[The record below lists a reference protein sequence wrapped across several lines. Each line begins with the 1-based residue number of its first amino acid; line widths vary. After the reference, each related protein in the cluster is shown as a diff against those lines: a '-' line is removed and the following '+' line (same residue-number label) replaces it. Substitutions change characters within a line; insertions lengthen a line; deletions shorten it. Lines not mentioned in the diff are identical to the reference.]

1 MAIAA
6 ASSWFDAVKLL
17 DLDTISQ
24 LYAETPSI
32 TMFLT
37 NLRGI
42 KDVGHL
48 FGSTDECRVNAL
60 QWILWH
66 PSNNQKKRQDV
77 LTWLIQVKISP
88 SHNKGAQIG

>member
-1 MAIAA
+1 MAITA

-17 DLDTISQ
+17 DLDSITQ

-42 KDVGHL
+42 KDVDDL
-48 FGSTDECRVNAL
+48 FGSTHECRVNAL
-60 QWILWH
+60 QWVLWH
-66 PSNNQKKRQDV
+66 PSNNQKKRHAV
-77 LTWLIQVKISP
+77 VTWLIQVNFP
-88 SHNKGAQIG
+88 EQE